1 MQCHQSRSLLS
12 LPSISSTSI
21 AIYSPLSV
29 QTLPKQLHMSSGR
42 PKGTKNKAGHSAA
55 RAGSGRK
62 NNNISSA
69 ISQATATVQFGKLFF
84 QIIAIN

>member
-1 MQCHQSRSLLS
+1 MK
-12 LPSISSTSI
+12 T
-21 AIYSPLSV
+21 
-29 QTLPKQLHMSSGR
+29 
-42 PKGTKNKAGHSAA
+42 KAGHSAGGA